1 MATTSSP
8 TFDNALKILGEV
20 ALVPGA
26 SRLID
31 GDVKDGSLHAAAGL
45 LVRGLV
51 GGPIGVIG
59 SLLVAANSYSRSTSG
74 RNLGEHFGIG
84 KGDDACAKDDDAAKA
99 EEVAAKP
106 KTAKT

>member
-1 MATTSSP
+1 MATPSSQ
-8 TFDNALKILGEV
+8 TVDNALKILGEV

-31 GDVKDGSLHAAAGL
+31 GDLKDGSLHAAAGL

-74 RNLGEHFGIG
+74 RNLNEHFSS
-84 KGDDACAKDDDAAKA
+84 KSGDEAGGKDDDASAS
-99 EEVAAKP
+99 KP
-106 KTAKT
+106 KTAKA